1 VLNFPSATRQPD
13 PTGTANLLAVE
24 SPHYQFRNLLYVSP
38 KELNFSNR
46 SGGDRARN
54 IAVKVTACNTLK
66 LKAKRKHSLAGGTA
80 QSKQGKSYPS

>member
-1 VLNFPSATRQPD
+1 VLNFPSASRQLD
-13 PTGTANLLAVE
+13 PTGTTNLLAVE

-54 IAVKVTACNTLK
+54 IAVKVPACNPLK
-66 LKAKRKHSLAGGTA
+66 LKA
-80 QSKQGKSYPS
+80 